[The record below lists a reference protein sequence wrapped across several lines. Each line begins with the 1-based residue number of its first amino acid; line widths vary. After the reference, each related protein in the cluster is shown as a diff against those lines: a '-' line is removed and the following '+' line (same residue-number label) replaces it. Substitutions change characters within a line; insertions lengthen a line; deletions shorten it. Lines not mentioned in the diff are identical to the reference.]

1 MPDPEQFLRELF
13 EAAVAAADPAK
24 TLDKFL
30 PDRPDGRVLVVG
42 GGKASAKMAQA
53 LEAAWGPCE
62 GLVVVPYGS
71 LLPTQ
76 GIELVEARHPVPD
89 ASGEAAARRIM
100 AMAEG
105 IGQGDMMLCLISGGG
120 SALLGA
126 PGEGLTLEDKQ
137 AVHKALLKSGAAI
150 DEMNCLRK
158 HLSAIKGGRLAAA
171 AYPAKV
177 VTLTISDVPGDDPSI
192 IASGPTVADTTS
204 VDDAK
209 AIIARYGL
217 DIPARVAAYL
227 ETEAAQT
234 PAADH
239 DVFAQAQTHMI
250 STPLAALQA
259 AKAKA
264 EALMPEVNIV
274 MLGDALEG
282 EARELG
288 RVMAGIARSV
298 HEHNLP
304 VAAPALLLSGGETT
318 VTLRHGSPG
327 LGGRNSEFLLAFSM
341 HAPKGVS
348 AIACDTDGI
357 DGMGENAG
365 VVWTPEIAVGA
376 GRLDADDFLGRHDA
390 LAYFTAIDGV
400 VTTGPTHTNVNDFRA
415 IFVPARQE

>member
-24 TLDKFL
+24 TLDTFL
-30 PDRPDGRVLVVG
+30 PERPEGRVLVVG

-89 ASGEAAARRIM
+89 AAGEVAARRIM
-100 AMAEG
+100 AMAEEL
-105 IGQGDMMLCLISGGG
+105 GQGDMMLCLISGGG

-365 VVWTPEIAVGA
+365 VVWTPEMAAGA
-376 GRLDADDFLGRHDA
+376 GGLDADDFLGRHDA

>member
-1 MPDPEQFLRELF
+1 MQNPEPFLRDLF

-24 TLDKFL
+24 TLADHL
-30 PDRPDGRVLVVG
+30 PERPKGRVLVVG

-53 LEAAWGPCE
+53 VEAVWGPCE

-89 ASGEAAARRIM
+89 AAGEAAARRIL
-100 AMAEG
+100 AMAESLG
-105 IGQGDMMLCLISGGG
+105 EGDVMLCLISGGG
-120 SALLGA
+120 SALLGV
-126 PGEGLTLEDKQ
+126 PGEGLRLEDKQ

-158 HLSAIKGGRLAAA
+158 HLSAIKGGRLAVA
-171 AYPAKV
+171 AYPARV

-192 IASGPTVADTTS
+192 IASGPTVPDSSTLA
-204 VDDAK
+204 DAK

-217 DIPARVAAYL
+217 DVPPQVAAYL
-227 ETEAAQT
+227 ESEAAQT
-234 PAADH
+234 PAPDH
-239 DVFAQAQTHMI
+239 PVFGNAETHMI
-250 STPLAALQA
+250 ATPLAALQA
-259 AKAKA
+259 AKDKA
-264 EALMPEVNIV
+264 EALAPEMNIV

-282 EARELG
+282 EAREVG
-288 RVMAGIARSV
+288 RVMAGIARSI
-298 HEHNLP
+298 HEHGLP

-318 VTLRHGSPG
+318 VTLRHDAPG
-327 LGGRNSEFLLAFSM
+327 QGGRNSEFLLAFAM
-341 HAPKGVS
+341 HAPEGIS

-365 VVWTPEIAVGA
+365 AVWTPEVAA
-376 GRLDADDFLGRHDA
+376 RALDLDASDYLMRHDA
-390 LAYFTAIDGV
+390 LAYFTKADGV

-415 IFVPARQE
+415 IFIPAQGG